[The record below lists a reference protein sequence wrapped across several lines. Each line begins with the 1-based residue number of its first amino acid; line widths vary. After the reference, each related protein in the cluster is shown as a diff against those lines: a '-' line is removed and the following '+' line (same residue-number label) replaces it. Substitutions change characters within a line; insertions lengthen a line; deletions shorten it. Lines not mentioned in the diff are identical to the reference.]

1 MKSEMMIALRV
12 ALVTLVLTGLVY
24 PLVMTGLAQVI
35 APSAANG
42 SLVTDEHGN
51 VIGSDVIGQNFT
63 NLAYIQPRPS
73 ATNDEENATKPKP
86 YNATNSGGSNY
97 GPTSQALYDRMKGD
111 VERLQKENPD
121 AVGPIPDELITTSAS
136 GLDPNL
142 SPEAALWQAPRV
154 AKARGQ
160 KAEAIELVVK
170 DQIETPTWG
179 LLGEP
184 RVNVLS
190 LNRALDRQFGPP
202 PAMPTPATPAK

>member
-1 MKSEMMIALRV
+1 MRSEMMVALRV

-35 APSAANG
+35 APHAANG

-51 VIGSDVIGQNFT
+51 LVGSEVIGQNFT
-63 NLAYIQPRPS
+63 NPAYIQPRPS
-73 ATNDEENATKPKP
+73 ATNDENDSSKPKP
-86 YNATNSGGSNY
+86 YNATNSGASNY
-97 GPTSQALYDRMKGD
+97 GPTSQALYDRMKAD

-121 AVGPIPDELITTSAS
+121 AAGPIPSELITASAS

-142 SPEAALWQAPRV
+142 SPEAALWQVPRV
-154 AKARGQ
+154 AKARAQ
-160 KAEAIELVVK
+160 KTEAVELIVK
-170 DQIETPTWG
+170 DQIETPTFG

-202 PAMPTPATPAK
+202 PATPAAATPAK

>member
-1 MKSEMMIALRV
+1 MKSEMMVALRV

-35 APSAANG
+35 APHTANG

-51 VIGSDVIGQNFT
+51 VIGSEVIGQNFT
-63 NLAYIQPRPS
+63 NPAYIQPRPS
-73 ATNDEENATKPKP
+73 ATNDENDSTKPKP
-86 YNATNSGGSNY
+86 YNATNSGASNY
-97 GPTSQALYDRMKGD
+97 GPTSQALYDRMKAD

-121 AVGPIPDELITTSAS
+121 AKGPIPSELITASAS

-142 SPEAALWQAPRV
+142 SPEAALWQIPRV
-154 AKARGQ
+154 AKARSQ
-160 KAEAIELVVK
+160 KVEAVELVVK
-170 DQIETPTWG
+170 DQIESPTFG

-190 LNRALDRQFGPP
+190 LNRALDRQFGPAPAP
-202 PAMPTPATPAK
+202 PAPATPGK

>member
-1 MKSEMMIALRV
+1 MMVALRV

-35 APSAANG
+35 APHAANG
-42 SLVTDEHGN
+42 SLVKDEHGN
-51 VIGSDVIGQNFT
+51 VIGSEVIGQNFT
-63 NLAYIQPRPS
+63 KPAYVQPRPS
-73 ATNDEENATKPKP
+73 ATNDENDSTKPKP
-86 YNATNSGGSNY
+86 YNATNSGASNY

-111 VERLQKENPD
+111 VERLRKENPD
-121 AVGPIPDELITTSAS
+121 AVGPIPSELITTSAS

-142 SPEAALWQAPRV
+142 SPEAVLWQVPRV

-160 KAEAIELVVK
+160 KVEAVELVVK
-170 DQIETPTWG
+170 DHIESPTFG

-190 LNRALDRQFGPP
+190 LNRALDEQFGLP
-202 PAMPTPATPAK
+202 PATPTESPSK